1 MQIKPYL
8 LALFILM
15 FLTSCSSSEMS
26 ETSTGAS
33 STALQEEEEDPGEYG
48 PGLSQVHVVR
58 SLTIKVSGGVNETIT
73 GNKADEHTTLAG
85 ECKPDMFA
93 NLTFDTGSMMSD
105 SAGVAFATE
114 DPITTGQTGDID
126 LEWVMFTQNKVGNN
140 EFIAMRF
147 MNSEEGTLTITTHN
161 TARGSRRLTG
171 VIRGKNLEPR
181 DDLES
186 PPIDLEA
193 SFDADFSCG
202 IR

>member
-15 FLTSCSSSEMS
+15 FLTSCGSSEVS
-26 ETSTGAS
+26 ETATGAS
-33 STALQEEEEDPGEYG
+33 SAALQEVAEDPGEYG

-58 SLTIKVSGGVNETIT
+58 SLTIKVSGGLDETIT
-73 GNKADEHTTLAG
+73 GNKAAEHTTLAG

-93 NLTFDTGSMMSD
+93 NLSFDTGSMMSD
-105 SAGVAFATE
+105 SAGVAFATV

-147 MNSEEGTLTITTHN
+147 MNDEGGTLTISTHN

-181 DDLES
+181 DGLES